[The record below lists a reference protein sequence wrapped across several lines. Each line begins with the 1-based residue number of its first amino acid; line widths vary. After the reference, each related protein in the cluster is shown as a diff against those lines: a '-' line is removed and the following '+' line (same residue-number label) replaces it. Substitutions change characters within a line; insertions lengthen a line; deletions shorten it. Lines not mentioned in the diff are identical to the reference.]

1 MRSDNVS
8 EAGGSSPLTRGTRE
22 SGRVCYLIARFIP
35 AYAGN
40 SRKSPFT
47 VPPYPVHPRLRGE
60 LYRLSKKRFSRHGSS
75 PLTRGTRCDRHQ
87 RFNVCRF
94 IPAYAGNSKQQKSEQ
109 NATTVHP
116 RLRGELIAVPP
127 FKQSRIGSSPLTR
140 GTRTPVSTG
149 SREPGFIPAYA
160 GNSYAN
166 DLRSGI
172 YSVHPRLRGELIGL
186 ARRLRRRT
194 GSSPLTRGTPDLIQH
209 YEDHQRFIPAYA
221 GNSQEQRK
229 LPLER
234 PVHPRLRGE
243 LFSCSV
249 IDCMSAGS
257 SPLTRGTQQRLSM
270 RSIFR
275 RFIPAY
281 AGNSIS

>member
-8 EAGGSSPLTRGTRE
+8 EAGGSSPLTRGTQSQSQE
-22 SGRVCYLIARFIP
+22 GVYSPRFIP

-160 GNSYAN
+160 GNSLDRGASIN
-166 DLRSGI
+166 GDA
-172 YSVHPRLRGELIGL
+172 VHPRLRGELIGL

-194 GSSPLTRGTPDLIQH
+194 GSSPLTRGTLKNS
-209 YEDHQRFIPAYA
+209 ENCLWSVRFIPAYA
-221 GNSQEQRK
+221 GNSSHA
-229 LPLER
+229 P
-234 PVHPRLRGE
+234 
-243 LFSCSV
+243 
-249 IDCMSAGS
+249 
-257 SPLTRGTQQRLSM
+257 
-270 RSIFR
+270 
-275 RFIPAY
+275 
-281 AGNSIS
+281 

>member
-1 MRSDNVS
+1 MFILL
-8 EAGGSSPLTRGTRE
+8 GSSPLTRGTLL
-22 SGRVCYLIARFIP
+22 SHNGFGNLSRFIP

-172 YSVHPRLRGELIGL
+172 YSVHPRLRGEL
-186 ARRLRRRT
+186 A
-194 GSSPLTRGTPDLIQH
+194 
-209 YEDHQRFIPAYA
+209 
-221 GNSQEQRK
+221 
-229 LPLER
+229 
-234 PVHPRLRGE
+234 
-243 LFSCSV
+243 
-249 IDCMSAGS
+249 
-257 SPLTRGTQQRLSM
+257 
-270 RSIFR
+270 
-275 RFIPAY
+275 
-281 AGNSIS
+281 

>member
-8 EAGGSSPLTRGTRE
+8 EAGGSSPLTRGTQSQSQE
-22 SGRVCYLIARFIP
+22 GVYSPRFIP

-94 IPAYAGNSKQQKSEQ
+94 IPAYAGNS
-109 NATTVHP
+109 
-116 RLRGELIAVPP
+116 LDRGASINGDA
-127 FKQSRIGSSPLTR
+127 
-140 GTRTPVSTG
+140 
-149 SREPGFIPAYA
+149 
-160 GNSYAN
+160 
-166 DLRSGI
+166 
-172 YSVHPRLRGELIGL
+172 VHPRLRGELIGL

-194 GSSPLTRGTPDLIQH
+194 GSSPLTRGPPDLIQH

-221 GNSQEQRK
+221 GNSLWRYK
-229 LPLER
+229 
-234 PVHPRLRGE
+234 E
-243 LFSCSV
+243 LT
-249 IDCMSAGS
+249 
-257 SPLTRGTQQRLSM
+257 L
-270 RSIFR
+270 
-275 RFIPAY
+275 
-281 AGNSIS
+281 

>member
-1 MRSDNVS
+1 MPGAPSNTVHPRLRGELNLRSDNVS
-8 EAGGSSPLTRGTRE
+8 EAGGSSPLTRGTHQSIDE
-22 SGRVCYLIARFIP
+22 VRVNARFIP

-40 SRKSPFT
+40 SSEPQRFWQPVS
-47 VPPYPVHPRLRGE
+47 VHPRLRGE

-160 GNSYAN
+160 GNSLDRGASIN
-166 DLRSGI
+166 GDA
-172 YSVHPRLRGELIGL
+172 VHPRLRGELIGL

-221 GNSQEQRK
+221 GNSLWRYK
-229 LPLER
+229 
-234 PVHPRLRGE
+234 E
-243 LFSCSV
+243 LT
-249 IDCMSAGS
+249 
-257 SPLTRGTQQRLSM
+257 L
-270 RSIFR
+270 
-275 RFIPAY
+275 
-281 AGNSIS
+281 

>member
-1 MRSDNVS
+1 MI
-8 EAGGSSPLTRGTRE
+8 GSSPLTRGTQLAIRQRERGRRFIPAYAGNSRVRE
-22 SGRVCYLIARFIP
+22 SLLFDSAVHPRLRGELKVKVKKVFILLGSSPLTRGTHQSIDEVRVNARFIPAYAGNSETSALLAVVHNGSSPLTRGTLLHLLIVHEIARFIP

-40 SRKSPFT
+40 SPNIQGLRIGR
-47 VPPYPVHPRLRGE
+47 PVHPRLRGE

-172 YSVHPRLRGELIGL
+172 YSVHPRLRGEL
-186 ARRLRRRT
+186 A
-194 GSSPLTRGTPDLIQH
+194 
-209 YEDHQRFIPAYA
+209 
-221 GNSQEQRK
+221 
-229 LPLER
+229 
-234 PVHPRLRGE
+234 
-243 LFSCSV
+243 
-249 IDCMSAGS
+249 
-257 SPLTRGTQQRLSM
+257 
-270 RSIFR
+270 
-275 RFIPAY
+275 
-281 AGNSIS
+281 

>member
-1 MRSDNVS
+1 MFILL
-8 EAGGSSPLTRGTRE
+8 GSSPLTRGTHQSIDE
-22 SGRVCYLIARFIP
+22 VRVNARFIP

-40 SRKSPFT
+40 SSEPQRFWQPVS
-47 VPPYPVHPRLRGE
+47 VHPRLRGE
-60 LYRLSKKRFSRHGSS
+60 LAKKSIYCSSVPGSS

-172 YSVHPRLRGELIGL
+172 YSVHPRLRGEL
-186 ARRLRRRT
+186 A
-194 GSSPLTRGTPDLIQH
+194 
-209 YEDHQRFIPAYA
+209 
-221 GNSQEQRK
+221 
-229 LPLER
+229 
-234 PVHPRLRGE
+234 
-243 LFSCSV
+243 
-249 IDCMSAGS
+249 
-257 SPLTRGTQQRLSM
+257 
-270 RSIFR
+270 
-275 RFIPAY
+275 
-281 AGNSIS
+281 